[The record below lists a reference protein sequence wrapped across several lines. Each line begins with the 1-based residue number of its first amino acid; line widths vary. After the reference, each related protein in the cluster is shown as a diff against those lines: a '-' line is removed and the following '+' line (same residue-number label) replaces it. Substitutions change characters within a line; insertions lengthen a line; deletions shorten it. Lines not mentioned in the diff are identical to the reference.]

1 MTPAQRFK
9 ELNLVKS
16 GAILDGPDDMYRYV
30 LSRSTGLNFNFR
42 LLWVMVNPSVATAST
57 NDHTIMK
64 CLGFSQRMCAGEF
77 RVINLCA
84 YRSQDV
90 SVLKS
95 SEFDLVGPDNDAYTE
110 IAAKWADVIVCAW
123 GSRKKLPPHLR
134 ARPDTVYHLL
144 REAAPH
150 RTIGAIGLT
159 QDGDPLHPLMPSY
172 NNKLIEFTG

>member
-1 MTPAQRFK
+1 MTPGQRFK
-9 ELNLVKS
+9 ELSLVKS
-16 GAILDGPDDMYRYV
+16 GAIFGGPDDIYRYV
-30 LSRSTGLNFNFR
+30 LSRCTGLDFNFR
-42 LLWVMVNPSVATAST
+42 VLWVMVNPSVATAST

-64 CLGFSQRMCAGEF
+64 CQGFSQRMKASEY

-90 SVLKS
+90 SALKS
-95 SEFDLVGPDNDAYTE
+95 SELDLVGPDNDAYTE

-134 ARPDTVYHLL
+134 ARPETVLHLL

-150 RTIGAIGLT
+150 KSIMSLGLT

-172 NNKLIEFTG
+172 NNELIEFTG